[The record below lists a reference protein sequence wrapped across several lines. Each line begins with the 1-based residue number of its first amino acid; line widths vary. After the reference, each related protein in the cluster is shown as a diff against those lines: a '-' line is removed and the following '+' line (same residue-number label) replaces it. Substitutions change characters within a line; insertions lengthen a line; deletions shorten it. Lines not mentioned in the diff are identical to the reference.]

1 VLPELLSINRWECY
15 KIGKGIMLSI
25 LRADSWLRRVAGIGC
40 AYALAL
46 QMLLA
51 GVVATQMVVAGP
63 LDAAICAPVHS
74 PDGPDGSGRGH
85 AHHLHCTVCALVT
98 FAAPPLD
105 ATDAQQVRTVTVA
118 ATLQP
123 RPAALAPINPRHT
136 PRSSQGPPQTA

>member
-1 VLPELLSINRWECY
+1 
-15 KIGKGIMLSI
+15 M
-25 LRADSWLRRVAGIGC
+25 AGIGC

-51 GVVATQMVVAGP
+51 GVIATQMAVAGP
-63 LDAAICAPVHS
+63 LDAAICASGQSPV
-74 PDGPDGSGRGH
+74 GPDGSSRGQ

-98 FAAPPLD
+98 FAAPPLH
-105 ATDAQQVRTVTVA
+105 AAQAQRVRTVIA

-123 RPAALAPINPRHT
+123 APATLAPINPRHT